1 MKLAITNFFMP
12 NGACTVHCTT
22 QLLPYNKLT
31 KSKRPRSIKLAILF
45 CTGFSLKAIAQNHTL
60 SRKNPAFLLRIF
72 PPDDLDD
79 LEDLEDLSSRGS

>member
-45 CTGFSLKAIAQNHTL
+45 STGFSLKAIGQSQTL
-60 SRKNPAFLLRIF
+60 SKKVLQWALFLKQIKKRLG
-72 PPDDLDD
+72 PL
-79 LEDLEDLSSRGS
+79 GSVF

>member
-45 CTGFSLKAIAQNHTL
+45 STGFSLKALGQSQTL
-60 SRKNPAFLLRIF
+60 FKKSPEVGSFHEKKFGALLKDI
-72 PPDDLDD
+72 
-79 LEDLEDLSSRGS
+79 

>member
-12 NGACTVHCTT
+12 NGACRVHCTT

-45 CTGFSLKAIAQNHTL
+45 CTGFSLKAIAQSQTL
-60 SRKNPAFLLRIF
+60 SKKVLQCSGLFLKTESDIRAGL
-72 PPDDLDD
+72 
-79 LEDLEDLSSRGS
+79 G

>member
-45 CTGFSLKAIAQNHTL
+45 STGFSLKAIGQSQTL
-60 SRKNPAFLLRIF
+60 SKKKVLQWALFMKQNKNFWALLKDI
-72 PPDDLDD
+72 
-79 LEDLEDLSSRGS
+79 